1 MLIFPAGCCCNVQCL
16 QKELSTHCFRNISA
30 SMSANPLVQEIQASR
45 SKMVAY
51 RSPAPSHA
59 PAPGQPATPGRGDA
73 EWQGV
78 SGTRHKFFV
87 YSAYCDDREKPL
99 VRVIAATKTKK
110 PDKVIQF

>member
-1 MLIFPAGCCCNVQCL
+1 MVTCCVHGRPRRRPRGADGRKGRAAGVAG
-16 QKELSTHCFRNISA
+16 LSF
-30 SMSANPLVQEIQASR
+30 SR
-45 SKMVAY
+45 FG
-51 RSPAPSHA
+51 A
-59 PAPGQPATPGRGDA
+59 PALVAAPGRGDA

>member
-1 MLIFPAGCCCNVQCL
+1 MLIFQACCCSVHKNYHLLFQEHQREHEREPAGAGDPGQPQQDGGL
-16 QKELSTHCFRNISA
+16 QVPR
-30 SMSANPLVQEIQASR
+30 PQPR
-45 SKMVAY
+45 P
-51 RSPAPSHA
+51 R
-59 PAPGQPATPGRGDA
+59 PGQPASPGRGDA

-110 PDKVIQF
+110 PDKVIQV